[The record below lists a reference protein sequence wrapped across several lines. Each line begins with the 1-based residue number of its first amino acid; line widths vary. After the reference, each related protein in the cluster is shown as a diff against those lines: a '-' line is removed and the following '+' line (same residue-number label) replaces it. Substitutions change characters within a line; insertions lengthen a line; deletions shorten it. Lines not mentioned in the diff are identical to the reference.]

1 MKYVPLALLA
11 AYAVALRLMISS
23 EATMAI
29 LSSGGRF
36 PAWAILAALVVLVL
50 RIVVF
55 VALPAALFARLGL
68 GIFDAWPRIA
78 HAPWA
83 HPLHLRPS
91 EAHNALKQ
99 KE

>member
-1 MKYVPLALLA
+1 MKYLALALA
-11 AYAVALRLMISS
+11 LAYVVALRLMISS
-23 EATMAI
+23 EVTMAI

-36 PAWAILAALVVLVL
+36 PAWAVVAALVVLLL

-68 GIFDAWPRIA
+68 AIFDAWPRIA
-78 HAPWA
+78 LGSWA